1 MIRNPHRVDARVGT
15 GDAPPSGVVDGPT
28 LREVRL
34 AHQVPLRRVARLAT
48 LSHGHLS
55 KVERGEGGRP
65 VTPRVLL
72 AYERATGVPL
82 TNGVPP
88 EAVESHTSADRMSR
102 AARRVHVAELAA
114 VAYGQPL
121 ERTYADLLDRHREV
135 AAGTLGRDDLAVVEA
150 VARVL
155 SEPDDGAA
163 AAGSLAEAVLR
174 WLAPALDADRGAS
187 PGAAQVAVLL
197 ALRAARGA
205 KHGRRYAAARTLRL
219 VALRLAVALDDPDL
233 RSLVLV
239 RAAAQF
245 ARAGWPEA
253 HDLLRLADGDERV
266 SAPVAAEIDQVRR
279 LATCV
284 PPSPP
289 ITSATPGATPDA
301 PHDPHLGGWVAPG
314 SRG

>member
-1 MIRNPHRVDARVGT
+1 MTSVIRNPHRVDSRVGT
-15 GDAPPSGVVDGPT
+15 GDAPPSGVVDGRT
-28 LREVRL
+28 LRELRL
-34 AHQVPLRRVARLAT
+34 AHQVPLRRVARLAA

-55 KVERGEGGRP
+55 KVERGESGRP

-82 TNGVPP
+82 TNDLTP
-88 EAVESHTSADRMSR
+88 EALAAYTGAGPVSR

-121 ERTYADLLDRHREV
+121 ERTYADLLDRHRPV
-135 AAGTLGRDDLAVVEA
+135 TAGTLGGDDLAVVAA

-155 SEPDDGAA
+155 AEAKDADR
-163 AAGSLAEAVLR
+163 AAGSIAEAVLR

-205 KHGRRYAAARTLRL
+205 EHGRRYAAARTLRL
-219 VALRLAVALDDPDL
+219 VALRLAVALDDADL

-239 RAAAQF
+239 RAADQF

-253 HDLLRLADGDERV
+253 HDLLRLAGGDERV
-266 SAPVAAEIDQVRR
+266 SAPVAAEIDRVRR
-279 LATCV
+279 LT
-284 PPSPP
+284 
-289 ITSATPGATPDA
+289 TSVLAD
-301 PHDPHLGGWVAPG
+301 
-314 SRG
+314 SERR